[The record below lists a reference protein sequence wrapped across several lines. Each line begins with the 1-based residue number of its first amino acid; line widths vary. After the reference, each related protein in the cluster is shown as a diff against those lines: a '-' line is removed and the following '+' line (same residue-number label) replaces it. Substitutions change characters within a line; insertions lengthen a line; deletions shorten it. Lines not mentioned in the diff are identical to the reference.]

1 MTGTKDLSF
10 VSFIINPVLKGSI
23 MSDINFIVRQL
34 MNGAHNVNKNGG
46 HKLAGTIYIVVG
58 FFLAPVLIGFPLM
71 AYGVYLLFK

>member
-1 MTGTKDLSF
+1 
-10 VSFIINPVLKGSI
+10 